1 MHKWIMAALLIVA
14 SIMGIG
20 YTIEA
25 MIEADRA
32 HVADEVPD
40 NGLRINAYNWYFDE
54 EEYTVEAGEPV
65 VISMRNMFGR
75 HNIKIEELDLIINEG
90 DEVEHTFE
98 PGVYTIL
105 CDIMC
110 GEGHYDMVAKLV
122 VQ

>member
-14 SIMGIG
+14 SVMGIG
-20 YTIEA
+20 FTIDA
-25 MIEADRA
+25 MIKADRE
-32 HVADEVPD
+32 HVANEVPD

-65 VISMRNMFGR
+65 VISMRNMQGR
-75 HNIKIEELDLIINEG
+75 HNIKIEELDLVINDG
-90 DEVEHTFE
+90 DSVEHTFE